1 MLTEVPSCHVK
12 CIFVVHPTFVF
23 IGPMLTINL
32 ISKVIKTYFL
42 REMVNVMNQ
51 MKISLART
59 KAKVAFS

>member
-1 MLTEVPSCHVK
+1 MLTEVPSCHV
-12 CIFVVHPTFVF
+12 TFVF

-51 MKISLART
+51 MKISLAGT
-59 KAKVAFS
+59 KAKVTFS